1 MSAVAAIVLN
11 NTEYNRQQAISF
23 IGTLS
28 CSASLAYYAAPL
40 SSVIQ
45 IIRTSDASSI
55 YLPTIIINFVNAF
68 CWFIYGI
75 FGTHDL
81 VVWLPNLIG
90 ALLAFS
96 QILLKLSYVYVTAKP
111 VESSNPLDISDSTVM
126 SSLHSNKSIDLSNDF
141 ISDSSYCILNL
152 TIDKSIRQLPY

>member
-81 VVWLPNLIG
+81 ILWLPNLIG
-90 ALLAFS
+90 ALLAIS
-96 QILLKLSYVYVTAKP
+96 EIIIKLFYTYVIIKP
-111 VESSNPLDISDSTVM
+111 IDNNKQLD
-126 SSLHSNKSIDLSNDF
+126 SLDKTTINYLHVNKPNDLSTDF
-141 ISDSSYCILNL
+141 SGDI
-152 TIDKSIRQLPY
+152 